1 MPKRANTPLIAYADE
16 PPRSS
21 RTRRIR
27 RFHNRLHRE
36 VWHQR
41 EALKEQFPGRK
52 PPEWIARH
60 NAMRKI
66 MIDEQPGEPTDQ

>member
-1 MPKRANTPLIAYADE
+1 MPKRGNTTLIDYPDE
-16 PPRSS
+16 PRRSS

-36 VWHQR
+36 VRYQR
-41 EALKEQFPGRK
+41 EAIREQFPGRK

-66 MIDEQPGEPTDQ
+66 MIDEQRVEPTDQ

>member
-1 MPKRANTPLIAYADE
+1 LSKTGDTTLIGYPDE
-16 PPRSS
+16 EPRSS

-36 VWHQR
+36 VRHER
-41 EALKEQFPGRK
+41 ETLNEQFQGRK

-66 MIDEQPGEPTDQ
+66 MADEQRQAADE

>member
-1 MPKRANTPLIAYADE
+1 MPKRGNTTLFAYPDE
-16 PPRSS
+16 PRSS

-27 RFHNRLHRE
+27 RFQNRVHRE
-36 VWHQR
+36 VWLQR
-41 EALKEQFPGRK
+41 EAMREQFPGRK

-66 MIDEQPGEPTDQ
+66 MIDEQQRGEPTGQ